1 MEDPILFTPG
11 PVELPYEVLIEMAR
25 PMISHRSVEFRR
37 LLKHVVERL
46 REVFRTDNQIYIF
59 TASGTGAVEAVLM
72 NLVGRDVKALVPVY
86 GEFSSRLRDATELI
100 GAKTIG
106 FVKDYPKLEDFIRLI
121 EEHGDAE
128 VLLLVYNDT
137 CPGLTLRWLPKI
149 VEKAR
154 SQGLLT
160 VVDAISILGGDELY
174 TDKWNIDVVIGAS
187 QKCLM
192 SPPGISF
199 ISISEEAWSRI
210 EHNRS
215 KSYYLD
221 LKKYRRFMERPETPF
236 TPAVSIL
243 FALNRALEIILE
255 EIGIDKWIKMHEE
268 RAKVMYSAMKH
279 MGFKPVVPEELRSN
293 TIISVYPSEGIT
305 PESVTEWLR
314 SNFKVFV
321 SGGMG
326 KWRGKIIRIG
336 NMGYV
341 KPSNLITLL
350 LGICSLLIKKGKK
363 IDIEGVL
370 DHVVQGVKF
379 CL

>member
-1 MEDPILFTPG
+1 
-11 PVELPYEVLIEMAR
+11 
-25 PMISHRSVEFRR
+25 
-37 LLKHVVERL
+37 
-46 REVFRTDNQIYIF
+46 VFRTDNQIYIF

-72 NLVGRDVKALVPVY
+72 NLVDRDVKTLVPVY

-149 VEKAR
+149 VE
-154 SQGLLT
+154 
-160 VVDAISILGGDELY
+160 
-174 TDKWNIDVVIGAS
+174 
-187 QKCLM
+187 
-192 SPPGISF
+192 
-199 ISISEEAWSRI
+199 
-210 EHNRS
+210 
-215 KSYYLD
+215 
-221 LKKYRRFMERPETPF
+221 
-236 TPAVSIL
+236 
-243 FALNRALEIILE
+243 ALNRALEIILE

-336 NMGYV
+336 NMGYYY
-341 KPSNLITLL
+341 
-350 LGICSLLIKKGKK
+350 
-363 IDIEGVL
+363 
-370 DHVVQGVKF
+370 
-379 CL
+379 